1 MPRKKHMKVYRLHE
15 KDKGETRRDSKKG
28 RRNQRGSLKEI
39 PNGGTGGRDERV
51 RSVRES
57 RSEEEIERCI
67 GSGPRASRSYN
78 YRFNRY
84 ANGPSV
90 TR

>member
-1 MPRKKHMKVYRLHE
+1 MKVYRLHE
-15 KDKGETRRDSKKG
+15 KDKRRWEKTLRGEEE
-28 RRNQRGSLKEI
+28 NQRGSLKEI
-39 PNGGTGGRDERV
+39 PNGRMDGRDERV
-51 RSVRES
+51 RSIGES

-67 GSGPRASRSYN
+67 GSGPRASRPN
-78 YRFNRY
+78 NHRFNGY